1 MRDKGTKKNR
11 YNNTRGQKKN
21 RLRSSRLQEKGFSIV
36 KESQPKLYLL

>member
-1 MRDKGTKKNR
+1 MRDKVTKKNR

-21 RLRSSRLQEKGFSIV
+21 RLRSSRLQDKGFSIV

>member
-36 KESQPKLYLL
+36 KESQPKLYQL

>member
-36 KESQPKLYLL
+36 KESQPKLYRL